1 MIRMRARYQL
11 AALQIRVQVPTLG
24 GVSASIDITLGH
36 SPDPDDAF
44 MWWPLFGVDGG
55 APAIGEPGLRFVQ
68 VCDDIETLNRRS
80 AGPVEALLDVT
91 AMSCANLPMVGDR
104 YALTACGSSVGDG
117 YGPKLVARTPM
128 TFDQLRDPSC
138 VIAVPGRRTTSF
150 LALSLMLGPGSFR
163 FEEVPFDELM
173 ERVADGTYRA
183 GVVIH
188 EGQLLFGQHGLHL
201 VQDLGAWWNGHSGL
215 PLPLGVN
222 AVRRDLDARHGAG
235 TQRRVNRL
243 LMASIEHAMAHRE
256 QGVAYALRFARGME
270 ASLAGTFVD
279 MYVNRW
285 TLDCGPRGREAVD
298 RLLSEAA
305 AAGLSPPAPREVF
318 VSA

>member
-1 MIRMRARYQL
+1 M
-11 AALQIRVQVPTLG
+11 PP
-24 GVSASIDITLGH
+24 SIEITLGH

-55 APAIGEPGLRFVQ
+55 APEVAEPGLRFTQ
-68 VCDDIETLNRRS
+68 VCADIETLNRRA
-80 AGPVEALLDVT
+80 AGPAGALLDVT

-117 YGPKLVARTPM
+117 YGPKLVSRVPM
-128 TFDQLRDPSC
+128 TIEALRDPSC

-150 LALSLMLGPGSFR
+150 LALSLMLGPGTFR
-163 FEEVPFDELM
+163 HEEVPFDQLM
-173 ERVADGTYRA
+173 ERVEDGTFRA

-188 EGQLLFGQHGLHL
+188 EGQLLFEQRGLHL
-201 VQDLGAWWNGHSGL
+201 VRDLGAWWGAHAGL

-222 AVRRDLDARHGAG
+222 AIRRDLDNVHGAG
-235 TQRRVNRL
+235 TLGRVSRL
-243 LMASIEHAMAHRE
+243 LVASIEHAMRHRE
-256 QGVAYALRFARGME
+256 RGVDYALRFARGMQ

-279 MYVNRW
+279 LYVNRW
-285 TLDCGPRGREAVD
+285 TLDCGARGREAVH

-318 VSA
+318 VHA

>member
-1 MIRMRARYQL
+1 
-11 AALQIRVQVPTLG
+11 
-24 GVSASIDITLGH
+24 
-36 SPDPDDAF
+36 

-55 APAIGEPGLRFVQ
+55 APEIGEPGLRFVQ

-80 AGPVEALLDVT
+80 AGPVDALLDVT

-163 FEEVPFDELM
+163 FEEVPFDQLM

-201 VQDLGAWWNGHSGL
+201 VQDLGAWWNKHTGL
-215 PLPLGVN
+215 PLQLGVN
-222 AVRRDLDARHGAG
+222 AVRRDQDARHGAG

-243 LMASIEHAMAHRE
+243 LMASIEHAMAHRD